1 MNPTEQ
7 KLDQIFHLWQQG
19 LCPGGQVLVSHRGKV
34 IYDKCFGY
42 ANLEHQVPITQD
54 TVFHVA
60 SVSKQITVLCALLLW
75 EEGKLDIQADI
86 RQYVGDLV
94 AFSEPVTVYQLMHN
108 ISGIR
113 DQWELLMMQGVRID
127 DTITMEDLKRALEA

>member
-60 SVSKQITVLCALLLW
+60 SVSKQITVLCALLLN
-75 EEGKLDIQADI
+75 KYRNKMTML
-86 RQYVGDLV
+86 RYP
-94 AFSEPVTVYQLMHN
+94 PVQPVYAAPAGTVQPPYQQPPM
-108 ISGIR
+108 R
-113 DQWELLMMQGVRID
+113 
-127 DTITMEDLKRALEA
+127 